1 MRTGTMGV
9 TALRSH
15 VNLTA
20 WRPSKKCGQRQALVA
35 AAFLCLGVSTAAAG
49 QQGQHLEKH
58 FAVNA
63 RPVVVIHN
71 VANGRIEVK
80 SWKNAE
86 VDVIASQTSTKI
98 GFDMEQAGDRIDVTA
113 TVLDTGGQPRELEAS
128 IQLTVPEETELQ
140 LKTETGLI
148 YVEQVMGDMTLESVA
163 GDVHLK
169 EVSGY
174 IIVRTTEGS
183 LVCTQ
188 CAGKLDFKSISGGA
202 QVLQPAL
209 TNVSLFTTAGNIL
222 FDGDFV
228 RTGLYTMKS
237 GKGLVEV
244 RFSGNDSFDLKAQT
258 ATGTVDNRA
267 AAYLKPDSH
276 GVKHLMSKYTHGLFG
291 SVGQGL
297 AKVELSSYS
306 GTIRILKRD

>member
-1 MRTGTMGV
+1 MRTGMMGV
-9 TALRSH
+9 AALRSH
-15 VNLTA
+15 MKLATS
-20 WRPSKKCGQRQALVA
+20 RPSVKWGQQSVLVA
-35 AAFLCLGVSTAAAG
+35 AVFLCLGVSAAAAG
-49 QQGQHLEKH
+49 QRGQHLEKH
-58 FAVNA
+58 FTVNA

-86 VDVIASQTSTKI
+86 VDVLASQTSNKI

-113 TVLDTGGQPRELEAS
+113 TVLDAGAQPRELEANL
-128 IQLTVPEETELQ
+128 QLTVPEETELQ

-276 GVKHLMSKYTHGLFG
+276 GVKHLMSTYTHGLFG
-291 SVGQGL
+291 SVGKGL

>member
-1 MRTGTMGV
+1 MGV
-9 TALRSH
+9 TALRSRTR
-15 VNLTA
+15 LA
-20 WRPSKKCGQRQALVA
+20 ALRPSVKWGQKAVLFA
-35 AAFLCLGVSTAAAG
+35 AAFLCLGVSVAAAG

-58 FAVNA
+58 FTVNA

-86 VDVIASQTSTKI
+86 VDVLASQTSNKI

-113 TVLDTGGQPRELEAS
+113 TVLDAGAQPRELEANL
-128 IQLTVPEETELQ
+128 QLTVPEETELQ

-276 GVKHLMSKYTHGLFG
+276 GVKHLVSTYTHGLFG
-291 SVGQGL
+291 SVGKGL

>member
-1 MRTGTMGV
+1 MGIQMMR
-9 TALRSH
+9 RSIAP
-15 VNLTA
+15 VLGSGMLLLA
-20 WRPSKKCGQRQALVA
+20 GLPAQAA
-35 AAFLCLGVSTAAAG
+35 
-49 QQGQHLEKH
+49 GQHLEKH
-58 FAVNA
+58 FAVKG

-86 VDVIASQTSTKI
+86 VDVVANQASNKI
-98 GFDMEQAGDRIDVTA
+98 GFDVEQAGDRVDVIA
-113 TVLDTGGQPRELEAS
+113 TILDTSAQPMELEANL
-128 IQLTVPEETELQ
+128 QLTVPEETELQ

-163 GDVHLK
+163 GDVHLR

-174 IIVRTTEGS
+174 IIVRTTGGS

-209 TNVSLFTTAGNIL
+209 NNVSLFTTSGNIL

-244 RFSGNDSFDLKAQT
+244 RFSGNDSFDLNAQT
-258 ATGTVDNRA
+258 TLGTVDNQA

-276 GVKHLMSKYTHGLFG
+276 GVRHLASKFTKGLFG
-291 SVGQGL
+291 TVGQGL

>member
-1 MRTGTMGV
+1 MGTGKMNLIASPLLSNLSTLRRDVNRGV
-9 TALRSH
+9 LPLFGAAVFLCSG
-15 VNLTA
+15 LTA
-20 WRPSKKCGQRQALVA
+20 AGA
-35 AAFLCLGVSTAAAG
+35 AS
-49 QQGQHLEKH
+49 QHIVERH
-58 FAVNA
+58 FAVHT

-86 VDVIASQTSTKI
+86 VDVVASQASDKI
-98 GFDMEQAGDRIDVTA
+98 GFDIEQAGDRIDVTA
-113 TVLDTGGQPRELEAS
+113 NVLDAS
-128 IQLTVPEETELQ
+128 AQSQDLAASLQLTVPEETELQ

-188 CAGKLDFKSISGGA
+188 CAGKLDFKSIGGGA

-209 TNVSLFTTAGNIL
+209 TNVSLFTTSGNIL

-258 ATGTVDNRA
+258 AVGTVDNRA

-276 GVKHLMSKYTHGLFG
+276 GVKHLASKFTKGFFG
-291 SVGQGL
+291 TVGQGL

>member
-1 MRTGTMGV
+1 MMGLAASRPHV
-9 TALRSH
+9 GLAALRPE
-15 VNLTA
+15 VKRGFL
-20 WRPSKKCGQRQALVA
+20 LVLAA
-35 AAFLCLGVSTAAAG
+35 AAFLSSGLPASAA
-49 QQGQHLEKH
+49 GQHLERH
-58 FAVNA
+58 FTVNA

-80 SWKNAE
+80 SWKTAE
-86 VDVIASQTSTKI
+86 VDVVASQSSDKI
-98 GFDMEQAGDRIDVTA
+98 GFDMEQAGERIDVTA
-113 TVLDTGGQPRELEAS
+113 NILDASAQPRELEAS
-128 IQLTVPEETELQ
+128 LQLTVPEETELQ

-209 TNVSLFTTAGNIL
+209 TNVSLFTTSGNIL

-267 AAYLKPDSH
+267 AGYLKPDSH
-276 GVKHLMSKYTHGLFG
+276 GVKHLASKFTKGLFG
-291 SVGQGL
+291 TVGQGL

>member
-1 MRTGTMGV
+1 MGLGITGFV
-9 TALRSH
+9 ALRSD
-15 VNLTA
+15 VKRGMLPLLGTA
-20 WRPSKKCGQRQALVA
+20 AFFCSCLPVA
-35 AAFLCLGVSTAAAG
+35 AATTAAAAS
-49 QQGQHLEKH
+49 QHIEKH
-58 FAVNA
+58 FSVNA

-86 VDVIASQTSTKI
+86 VDILASQTSDKI
-98 GFDMEQAGDRIDVTA
+98 GFDIEQAGDRIDVTA
-113 TVLDTGGQPRELEAS
+113 NIRDTSAPARELEAS
-128 IQLTVPEETELQ
+128 LQLTVPEETELQ

-202 QVLQPAL
+202 QVLQP
-209 TNVSLFTTAGNIL
+209 
-222 FDGDFV
+222 
-228 RTGLYTMKS
+228 
-237 GKGLVEV
+237 
-244 RFSGNDSFDLKAQT
+244 
-258 ATGTVDNRA
+258 
-267 AAYLKPDSH
+267 
-276 GVKHLMSKYTHGLFG
+276 
-291 SVGQGL
+291 
-297 AKVELSSYS
+297 
-306 GTIRILKRD
+306 